1 MIIKYDSMIN
11 PVVMELYDLPRTGR
25 LPRRR
30 KVLPS
35 WEPRLELIKGN
46 LLPMWSH
53 CSWGP
58 AIYCAVP
65 VDQNCWNS
73 GYWIIQV
80 FFFSIF
86 IHVPIFLSK
95 KAILIFDLEE
105 ITINHEKSIPCS
117 SFSLVKSSH
126 FPIDPTLKK
135 KWMTLWLYDYHLVI

>member
-1 MIIKYDSMIN
+1 MIN
-11 PVVMELYDLPRTGR
+11 PVLMELWPSPHWATCTSTF
-25 LPRRR
+25 

-58 AIYCAVP
+58 AILELRSS
-65 VDQNCWNS
+65 CWPKLLEFWVLNHP
-73 GYWIIQV
+73 G
-80 FFFSIF
+80 FFFSPSSSMF
-86 IHVPIFLSK
+86 QFFFP
-95 KAILIFDLEE
+95 
-105 ITINHEKSIPCS
+105 KSHTDFWSWRNYHKSWKVIPCS

-126 FPIDPTLKK
+126 YPIDPKKKNILK